1 VDPIIGDNKGHPPI
15 AGALVTL
22 PTYFLAKRFAD
33 RPAALAGAVTLT
45 LLGTFFRYSLVD
57 FPDHSIAEVLFQ
69 STAVLAFLVAFGVA
83 EREKPSGSSS
93 VATGPS

>member
-1 VDPIIGDNKGHPPI
+1 MFVMPHI
-15 AGALVTL
+15 AGALVAL

-45 LLGTFFRYSLVD
+45 LIPGAFFSYSLVG
-57 FPDHSIAEVLFQ
+57 FPDHSVADVLFQ